1 MSVKGFFKSVLNP
14 DAKFGEQEEE
24 TGTTGATST
33 TTSLSGSATAGVN
46 NFLSGTSK
54 FLDSVQTKK
63 NGLIN
68 DLSNKLTSLKM
79 PGEQSSNES
88 AKKKKSRSNDDDD
101 DSSAS
106 EYGDDGDC
114 PMYAEVAPVERQ
126 VSVESIDSLPD
137 EDAERRKSE
146 IRALVLDLLQQSL
159 IDEKMVKNF
168 RDFIVRHS
176 GRSRFAKELKS
187 QAKGMKC
194 ISNQLLEQLA
204 LFIGPLLNQCNENE
218 DYAPAYIIM
227 HLSFSLYH
235 ETVSSNGTAE
245 QKYLYVL
252 LKDQVIWQSMRFWNA
267 AFFIALQRERA
278 ERQRYPV
285 TEGDDPIQAE
295 TDFQNDIVYSQLS
308 KFLWRMY
315 TLGMGQELC
324 LDFLRKQA
332 SATNLPND
340 LVKIIQK
347 NSQHFFETTSPNE
360 VSQ

>member
-14 DAKFGEQEEE
+14 DAKVGEQAEE

-33 TTSLSGSATAGVN
+33 TTSLSSSATAGVN

-79 PGEQSSNES
+79 PGEQSTNES

-137 EDAERRKSE
+137 EDAER
-146 IRALVLDLLQQSL
+146 
-159 IDEKMVKNF
+159 
-168 RDFIVRHS
+168 
-176 GRSRFAKELKS
+176 
-187 QAKGMKC
+187 
-194 ISNQLLEQLA
+194 
-204 LFIGPLLNQCNENE
+204 P
-218 DYAPAYIIM
+218 
-227 HLSFSLYH
+227 
-235 ETVSSNGTAE
+235 VSSNGTAE

-285 TEGDDPIQAE
+285 IEGDDPIQAE
-295 TDFQNDIVYSQLS
+295 TDFQNDIAYSQL
-308 KFLWRMY
+308 
-315 TLGMGQELC
+315 
-324 LDFLRKQA
+324 
-332 SATNLPND
+332 
-340 LVKIIQK
+340 
-347 NSQHFFETTSPNE
+347 
-360 VSQ
+360 

>member
-1 MSVKGFFKSVLNP
+1 MSVKGFFKNVLNP
-14 DAKFGEQEEE
+14 DGKTEEQEV
-24 TGTTGATST
+24 TASGA
-33 TTSLSGSATAGVN
+33 AAAGMS

-68 DLSNKLTSLKM
+68 DLSSKLTSFKI
-79 PGEQSSNES
+79 PGDQSTNENV
-88 AKKKKSRSNDDDD
+88 KKTKKVRDPDAEDDD

-106 EYGDDGDC
+106 EYGDDGDR

-126 VSVESIDSLPD
+126 VSVESVDSLPD
-137 EDAERRKSE
+137 DEAERRKAD
-146 IRALVLDLLQQSL
+146 IRALVSNLLQQSL
-159 IDEKMVKNF
+159 INEKVVKDFRNF
-168 RDFIVRHS
+168 IMRHS

-187 QAKGMKC
+187 QTKGMKAV
-194 ISNQLLEQLA
+194 SNQILEQLA

-227 HLSFSLYH
+227 QLSFTLYH
-235 ETVSSNGTAE
+235 ENVSSNEIAE

-267 AFFIALQRERA
+267 AFFIALQKERA
-278 ERQRYPV
+278 ERQAYIV
-285 TEGDDPIQAE
+285 HEGEDTMKVE
-295 TDFQNDIVYSQLS
+295 MNFQNDIAYTQLS

-315 TLGMGQELC
+315 TLGIGHEVC

-332 SATNLPND
+332 SATNLPAEM
-340 LVKIIQK
+340 VKTIQR
-347 NSQHFFETTSPNE
+347 NVQHCFETSDHNQIE
-360 VSQ
+360 SYRR

>member
-1 MSVKGFFKSVLNP
+1 MSVKGFFKSVLNS
-14 DAKFGEQEEE
+14 GEQEEE
-24 TGTTGATST
+24 TRTTGATST

-63 NGLIN
+63 NGLIS
-68 DLSNKLTSLKM
+68 DLSNKLTSFKM
-79 PGEQSSNES
+79 PGEQSTNES
-88 AKKKKSRSNDDDD
+88 EKKKKSNSNDDD

-106 EYGDDGDC
+106 EYGDDGDR

-146 IRALVLDLLQQSL
+146 IRALVSNLLQQSL
-159 IDEKMVKNF
+159 IEEKMVKNF

-176 GRSRFAKELKS
+176 GRSRFAKELKL
-187 QAKGMKC
+187 QTKGMKC

-218 DYAPAYIIM
+218 DYAPGYIIM

-245 QKYLYVL
+245 QIYLYVL

-285 TEGDDPIQAE
+285 IEGDDPIQAE

-315 TLGMGQELC
+315 TLGMSHELC
-324 LDFLRKQA
+324 MDFIRKQA
-332 SATNLPND
+332 NATNLPND

-347 NSQHFFETTSPNE
+347 NCQHFFETTNSNE